1 MFKGT
6 TTRFDE
12 SVSMYENGD
21 ILGTSDDEE
30 VWTGLLDNSKSSYI
44 DCGDWLDADG
54 KTSKSKGKGSI
65 GYADQN
71 DEHWIEGVIV
81 SLFCCTK
88 TYRLRADLYDTC
100 DESHGIYC
108 LETEPYALAP
118 MPPSDCHVMFVS
130 RATERGNFGTGIAA
144 PADRLAK
151 IDAICNQEAAEFGTD
166 FVKER
171 LSAGYVAWLSVYGQV
186 IRPMVAC
193 WHTCVCVCMNG
204 LL

>member
-1 MFKGT
+1 MFKGAG
-6 TTRFDE
+6 TRFDE
-12 SVSMYENGD
+12 SVTMYENGD
-21 ILGTSDDEE
+21 ILGTSDDEA
-30 VWTGLLDNSKSSYI
+30 VWTGLLDNGRVNY
-44 DCGDWLDADG
+44 DCDDWLNADY
-54 KTSKSKGKGSI
+54 KSKSKGLGTI
-65 GYADQN
+65 GYADQI

-100 DESHGIYC
+100 DESHSVYC

-130 RATERGNFGTGIAA
+130 RATERGNFGSGIAS

-171 LSAGYVAWLSVYGQV
+171 LSAGYVAWLSVTAGAQDVFV
-186 IRPMVAC
+186 I
-193 WHTCVCVCMNG
+193 CVVVDDVFSIEN
-204 LL
+204 L